1 MLDNNKKRIS
11 IKINSVVTLFL
22 LVISLVLLSWLNYK
36 NPVIYD
42 WTASG
47 RNTLSSTSIDLLEKM
62 PEKIDVISYARNTP
76 FLRSSIKKFIAKY
89 QKYKPNIS
97 LSFVDPDTS
106 PDEARNLGITVN
118 GEILVRYKGR
128 TEHLKTDNEQVF
140 ANTLRRLL
148 NNQEKWIA
156 LVEGHNE
163 RSALS
168 TANHDISGWVSNII
182 KQGYKVQPI
191 NLLEITAIPDNT
203 KVLVIASPMTNYDNT
218 EVNKIIN
225 YVDKGGNLLW
235 LHEPN
240 SSYNLDALTKK
251 LPIEFMNG
259 VIIDTVGREIGIQDP
274 TITFVTKSLYA
285 KHVITDGFDLVTLFP
300 IAGAINI
307 LKSDTWSAKSILNTG
322 KHTWNE
328 LGKLEGE
335 VELNNDTEKQGPLVL
350 GVSLERKINEQENNE
365 PQKKQQRI
373 IVVGDGD
380 FLSNAYFLN
389 NGNGELGIRIINWL
403 SNNDDFISIPSRIV
417 IDAHLKMPFYTLGI
431 IGIFFL
437 FLIPISMTAYGI
449 LINLRRKKQ

>member
-1 MLDNNKKRIS
+1 M
-11 IKINSVVTLFL
+11 
-22 LVISLVLLSWLNYK
+22 
-36 NPVIYD
+36 
-42 WTASG
+42 
-47 RNTLSSTSIDLLEKM
+47 
-62 PEKIDVISYARNTP
+62 
-76 FLRSSIKKFIAKY
+76 
-89 QKYKPNIS
+89 
-97 LSFVDPDTS
+97 
-106 PDEARNLGITVN
+106 
-118 GEILVRYKGR
+118 
-128 TEHLKTDNEQVF
+128 
-140 ANTLRRLL
+140 
-148 NNQEKWIA
+148 
-156 LVEGHNE
+156 
-163 RSALS
+163 
-168 TANHDISGWVSNII
+168 
-182 KQGYKVQPI
+182 
-191 NLLEITAIPDNT
+191 
-203 KVLVIASPMTNYDNT
+203 
-218 EVNKIIN
+218 
-225 YVDKGGNLLW
+225 
-235 LHEPN
+235 
-240 SSYNLDALTKK
+240 
-251 LPIEFMNG
+251 
-259 VIIDTVGREIGIQDP
+259 
-274 TITFVTKSLYA
+274 YA

-300 IAGAINI
+300 VAGAINI

>member
-1 MLDNNKKRIS
+1 
-11 IKINSVVTLFL
+11 
-22 LVISLVLLSWLNYK
+22 
-36 NPVIYD
+36 
-42 WTASG
+42 
-47 RNTLSSTSIDLLEKM
+47 
-62 PEKIDVISYARNTP
+62 
-76 FLRSSIKKFIAKY
+76 
-89 QKYKPNIS
+89 
-97 LSFVDPDTS
+97 
-106 PDEARNLGITVN
+106 
-118 GEILVRYKGR
+118 
-128 TEHLKTDNEQVF
+128 
-140 ANTLRRLL
+140 
-148 NNQEKWIA
+148 
-156 LVEGHNE
+156 
-163 RSALS
+163 
-168 TANHDISGWVSNII
+168 
-182 KQGYKVQPI
+182 
-191 NLLEITAIPDNT
+191 
-203 KVLVIASPMTNYDNT
+203 MTNYDNT

-300 IAGAINI
+300 VAGAINI

-350 GVSLERKINEQENNE
+350 GVSLERKINELENNE